1 VSKPKAPDTTPE
13 TSNPPTTATTHT
25 WDALVKAVSDPTPA
39 QLALYRIR
47 ISPAALIERGSHIG
61 SEKIR
66 TDMVRLCGIAADFYP
81 TATPAQRR
89 LLLGFSSA
97 QLSVTVH
104 AGVKLG
110 TLLGVRDSTVGDR
123 EAHLAANTTT
133 AATLYKEGMDERER
147 LGTAIEIAVDGDP
160 TLETR
165 LNSARKR
172 VSDHETLSDS
182 LLALVKLGRGLL
194 SDKASPAGQQLAEGG
209 LTEAELDGATVLAAK
224 VESSGA
230 NAAGA
235 RKQGAVSQADLD
247 LQDGVCLTYLER
259 MMKVWNGAHDRDPSI
274 PQLLPIATRSIFAP
288 TRKRAAAAELAPAA
302 DAKVDPAVGDAKKP
316 A

>member
-1 VSKPKAPDTTPE
+1 MQS
-13 TSNPPTTATTHT
+13 
-25 WDALVKAVSDPTPA
+25 
-39 QLALYRIR
+39 
-47 ISPAALIERGSHIG
+47 IG
-61 SEKIR
+61 SWRDRDGSGHHASWK
-66 TDMVRLCGIAADFYP
+66 LCGIAADFYP
-81 TATPAQRR
+81 SATPEQRR

-110 TLLGVRDSTVGDR
+110 TLLGVRGSTVDDR
-123 EAHLAANTTT
+123 EASLAADTAT
-133 AATLYKEGMDERER
+133 AAKHYKEGMDERDR
-147 LGTAIEIAVDGDP
+147 LGTAIETAVDGDP

-165 LNSARKR
+165 LNSARNR
-172 VSDHETLSDS
+172 VSDHETLNTS

-194 SDKASPAGQQLAEGG
+194 DDKSSLAGQQLAEGG
-209 LTEAELDGATVLAAK
+209 LTESELEAATALAAK
-224 VESSGA
+224 VASSGA
-230 NAAGA
+230 NVAGA
-235 RKQGAVSQADLD
+235 RKQGNVSQADLD

-288 TRKRAAAAELAPAA
+288 TRRRAAAPVVATPAV
-302 DAKVDPAVGDAKKP
+302 DAKVDPAGDAGKSP